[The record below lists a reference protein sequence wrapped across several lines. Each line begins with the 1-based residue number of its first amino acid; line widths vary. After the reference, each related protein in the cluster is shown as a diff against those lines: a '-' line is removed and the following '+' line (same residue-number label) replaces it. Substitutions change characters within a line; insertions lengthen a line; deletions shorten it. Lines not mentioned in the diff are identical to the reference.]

1 VLSKILIANRGEIAI
16 RVMRTC
22 RELGIASVAVYSELD
37 RDAAH
42 TRYADEAYALG
53 GQTAAESYLNTEA
66 ILDAIRK
73 SGADGVHPGY
83 GFFSENADFARA
95 VTSAGVNWIG
105 PPPEAIEVMGDK
117 ISSRLAAQRADVVS
131 VPGTTTPITD
141 ASEIVAFGEEY
152 GFPIAIK
159 AAYGGGGRGMKVVE
173 RADEAQSAF
182 DSAKREAQAYFGRPE
197 CYLERYLTR
206 PRHVE
211 LQIFCDTHGNGAYL
225 SDRDCSTQ
233 RRHQKLI
240 EEAPAPSI
248 PDETRRAM
256 GEAAVKVALACG
268 YVNAGTVEMLYQDGD
283 FFFLEMN
290 TRLQVEHCVT
300 EEITGLDLVA
310 EQLRVASGEPLSFSQ
325 DSIERRGHSIECRIN
340 AEDPTKNFLPSP
352 GTISRLR
359 VPSGPGVRWD
369 GGYDEGDAI
378 SQYYDNLVG
387 KLIVWAP
394 DRDRAIDRMVRA
406 LSEFEV
412 AGIKTTI
419 PAHLTLL
426 QTAAFREVTH
436 STKWVEEEVD
446 QSQFAAHTR
455 DTTALKVPPA
465 EGDAAAPLV
474 EQTVPVE
481 VDGRR
486 YRVKVWLPEVPARTA
501 SSGTQPR
508 SRPKPAVTGGSGG
521 SGGSGTVTAPM
532 QGTIVKVLVEL
543 GAEVVLGEALVVLEA
558 MKMENH
564 INAETSGTV
573 KEIRVAAGDSVGT
586 GDVLAVIE

>member
-1 VLSKILIANRGEIAI
+1 
-16 RVMRTC
+16 
-22 RELGIASVAVYSELD
+22 
-37 RDAAH
+37 
-42 TRYADEAYALG
+42 
-53 GQTAAESYLNTEA
+53 
-66 ILDAIRK
+66 
-73 SGADGVHPGY
+73 
-83 GFFSENADFARA
+83 
-95 VTSAGVNWIG
+95 
-105 PPPEAIEVMGDK
+105 
-117 ISSRLAAQRADVVS
+117 
-131 VPGTTTPITD
+131 
-141 ASEIVAFGEEY
+141 
-152 GFPIAIK
+152 
-159 AAYGGGGRGMKVVE
+159 
-173 RADEAQSAF
+173 
-182 DSAKREAQAYFGRPE
+182 
-197 CYLERYLTR
+197 
-206 PRHVE
+206 
-211 LQIFCDTHGNGAYL
+211 
-225 SDRDCSTQ
+225 
-233 RRHQKLI
+233 
-240 EEAPAPSI
+240 
-248 PDETRRAM
+248 
-256 GEAAVKVALACG
+256 
-268 YVNAGTVEMLYQDGD
+268 
-283 FFFLEMN
+283 
-290 TRLQVEHCVT
+290 
-300 EEITGLDLVA
+300 
-310 EQLRVASGEPLSFSQ
+310 
-325 DSIERRGHSIECRIN
+325 
-340 AEDPTKNFLPSP
+340 
-352 GTISRLR
+352 
-359 VPSGPGVRWD
+359 
-369 GGYDEGDAI
+369 
-378 SQYYDNLVG
+378 
-387 KLIVWAP
+387 
-394 DRDRAIDRMVRA
+394 MVRA

-419 PAHLTLL
+419 PAQLTLL